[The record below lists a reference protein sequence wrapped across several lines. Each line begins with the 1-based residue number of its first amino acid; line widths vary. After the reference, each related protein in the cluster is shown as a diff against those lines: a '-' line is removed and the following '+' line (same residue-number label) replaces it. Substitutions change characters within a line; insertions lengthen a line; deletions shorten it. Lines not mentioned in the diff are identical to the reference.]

1 MFDFDPGED
10 FDFSTIDPNN
20 PNEAFEK
27 FKGTF
32 QEHFEK
38 AGQSERKKTKKQL
51 EKEKKQAE
59 AENILKKSLRQLY
72 TALVKRLHP
81 DAEQDEALKQEKTE
95 AMKQVTQAYESN
107 DLKVLL
113 ELHVQYN
120 LMEENQ
126 LSAVKDDELKIY
138 VEVLTKQKG
147 ELQDELIS
155 FNMSNT
161 LFGETLL
168 NEKKAKKIAKEIK
181 ETITNEKQVLRIFRQ
196 QDSLKRYIKESNYW

>member
-1 MFDFDPGED
+1 
-10 FDFSTIDPNN
+10 
-20 PNEAFEK
+20 
-27 FKGTF
+27 
-32 QEHFEK
+32 
-38 AGQSERKKTKKQL
+38 
-51 EKEKKQAE
+51 
-59 AENILKKSLRQLY
+59 
-72 TALVKRLHP
+72 
-81 DAEQDEALKQEKTE
+81 
-95 AMKQVTQAYESN
+95 MKQVTQAYESN